1 MKRTGALARGSAFAS
16 FVRRSCPAIGGGRPR
31 AQVAGLASCAMLVLL
46 AGSAL
51 AGSTPALSRMVLQ
64 ASDLPPGFS
73 IIRSLSGSST
83 NSDVIR
89 MEGRAIAP
97 KLKRWGRIS
106 GYRAFYRQRDPVN
119 GKLPGVLA
127 FGAGVALFR
136 TARGAHAALA
146 EPGYGCRDK
155 AFTIIGLGG
164 NRPVGSDTLV
174 CTSPE
179 KIRGV
184 RRARVFLVQWRNG
197 RAAGVVDVLTVEGAV
212 TPLAALTGARKQNRR
227 MTAEL
232 RKG

>member
-1 MKRTGALARGSAFAS
+1 
-16 FVRRSCPAIGGGRPR
+16 
-31 AQVAGLASCAMLVLL
+31 
-46 AGSAL
+46 
-51 AGSTPALSRMVLQ
+51 MVLH
-64 ASDLPPGFS
+64 ASDLPPGFL
-73 IIRSLSGSST
+73 IIRSLSGPST

-106 GYRAFYRQRDPVN
+106 GYRAFYRQQRDPVN
-119 GKLPGVLA
+119 GRLPGVLA
-127 FGAGVALFR
+127 FGAGVSLFR

-146 EPGYGCRDK
+146 EPGYACRDK

-179 KIRGV
+179 KIPSV
-184 RRARVFLVQWRNG
+184 RRRVFLVQWRNG
-197 RAAGVVDVLTVEGAV
+197 RATGAVNVLTVEGAV
-212 TPLAALTGARKQNRR
+212 TPLAELTGARKQNRR

-232 RKG
+232 RRG